1 VKKFVLCEM
10 VRGKTTGATKVPK
23 KRASPKAAASEEP
36 SAAPAPKKT
45 KAEKAKAPKD
55 AEEEVADPEVAW
67 EDAEFDEFMDSYV
80 LRGKGLLNGCESLAA
95 VVQRLRD
102 AADVWASRAA
112 EGFEL
117 KGRFD
122 GDVGIVVHPD
132 GKRLFEYL
140 YEDPETEGKKKPTS
154 GKKKAASGKKA
165 AAAAPAKKGTK
176 RK

>member
-1 VKKFVLCEM
+1 M
-10 VRGKTTGATKVPK
+10 VRGKTTGAAKAPK

-45 KAEKAKAPKD
+45 KAEEKEKPPKD
-55 AEEEVADPEVAW
+55 DLAVAEEVADPEVAW

-80 LRGKGLLNGCESLAA
+80 LRGKGLLNGCDSLAA

-102 AADVWASRAA
+102 AADVWESRAA

-117 KGRFD
+117 KGPFD

-140 YEDPETEGKKKPTS
+140 YEDPDTEGKKKPTS

-165 AAAAPAKKGTK
+165 AAAAPAKKKSTK